1 MSFKVADSITYA
13 QDGVLISACCYGY
26 STSFNSVCYNF
37 ICELWSRCSRAF
49 LVKDDEFYHCLMF
62 CVELRGFDWYQA
74 IYKSKLLLYPR
85 ISPFFSISIF
95 SWYIIFSLNYN
106 NIIFFML
113 FLFRRLT
120 KEQKGRNKP
129 AKIPLYFLLYSISLR
144 QFPQHFSF

>member
-1 MSFKVADSITYA
+1 MLHTDFGMSFKVADSITYA

-106 NIIFFML
+106 NIIL
-113 FLFRRLT
+113 FYVIFILKIRKKKKR
-120 KEQKGRNKP
+120 QKQTSKNTLIIG
-129 AKIPLYFLLYSISLR
+129 
-144 QFPQHFSF
+144 